1 MKQPAAFV
9 IEPMRAEDID
19 AVMRIETACFPTPW
33 TADMFLH
40 ELQRPQANISVLR
53 RVDDG
58 HVVAFINHWTVL
70 DELHLLNVATLPE
83 ERRRG
88 HGKRLLEHMFECA
101 RSSGCRVVMLEVRRS
116 NESALGLYQSFG
128 FKSVGVRPG
137 YYSDN
142 GEDALLMNLDLP
154 QAPTV

>member
-1 MKQPAAFV
+1 MNQIEAFV

-33 TADMFLH
+33 TADMFVQ

-58 HVVAFINHWTVL
+58 NVVAFINHWSVL

-88 HGKRLLEHMFECA
+88 HGKHLLEHMFLCA
-101 RSSGCRVVMLEVRRS
+101 RASGCRVVMLEVRRS
-116 NESALGLYQSFG
+116 NEAALGLYRSFG
-128 FKSVGVRPG
+128 FVSVGVRPG

-142 GEDALLMNLDLP
+142 GEDAILMNLHLP
-154 QAPTV
+154 LASTV